1 MPVDEENGTILIIE
15 DDLDIAGM
23 LNDYFRVQGY
33 DVITANW
40 GEDGIRSCEQNQPD
54 IIILDIRL
62 PDIDGFEVARRL
74 RDDRKTKEIP
84 IIFLTEKRQ
93 REDRLTGLKLGAD
106 DYITKPFDVQE
117 LRLRVRNT
125 LRRSRQTALNNPIT
139 GLPEGRLID
148 EHLKMISGRDDWALL
163 IIICKNLDYFREV
176 YGFVAS
182 DDFLRAVSLMLKEEV
197 EDRLSPAGFLGQLS
211 HHNFLVIAQA
221 AQLTALKTGIQS
233 RLEKSFSY
241 FYRDQDHDT
250 GVFKEH
256 PLSVEFHEIQPEAKT
271 QYHLDDLKSILLQY
285 TK

>member
-1 MPVDEENGTILIIE
+1 MNEDYGTILIVE

-33 DVITANW
+33 DVVTVNW
-40 GEDGIRSCEQNQPD
+40 GEDAIRFCEQNQPD

-74 RDDRKTKEIP
+74 RDDRRTKEIP

-93 REDRLTGLKLGAD
+93 REDRLAGLKLGAD

-148 EHLKMISGRDDWALL
+148 EHLKMLSGQVEWVLL
-163 IIICKNLDYFREV
+163 IVTCKNLDYFREV

-182 DDFLRAVSLMLKEEV
+182 DDFLRAVSLMLKEET
-197 EDRLSPAGFLGQLS
+197 EDYLTPSGFLGQLS
-211 HHNFLVIAQA
+211 QSNFLVITKPN
-221 AQLTALKTGIQS
+221 QLLALKTKIQN
-233 RLEKSFSY
+233 RLENSFSY

-250 GVFKEH
+250 DIFKNK
-256 PLSVEFHEIQPEAKT
+256 PLAVEFKVIQPDK
-271 QYHLDDLKSILLQY
+271 KRPISI
-285 TK
+285 